1 MPPNRNSKQG
11 DSNKKVSCFFD
22 LSLAGIFWDPMISK
36 YSDFKKNIFLNYQTV
51 AFKTLP
57 YFCIWTPNMQ
67 NGAETWIMA
76 IPMAHG
82 MFKREKERGK
92 EKIFEKFKNL
102 YILALMIII
111 RDGAKMSTNFTIT
124 TTNELRD

>member
-1 MPPNRNSKQG
+1 MSPNRNSKQG

-22 LSLAGIFWDPMISK
+22 LSLAGIFWDPMIPK

-76 IPMAHG
+76 IPIDG
-82 MFKREKERGK
+82 ERKREGK
-92 EKIFEKFKNL
+92 KKFSKNL
-102 YILALMIII
+102 
-111 RDGAKMSTNFTIT
+111 RTSTFWH
-124 TTNELRD
+124 